1 MARSKPNII
10 LENIDEDF
18 KAIQVCEA
26 DAIYAVCYQGRPI
39 MVKRNQNIEIPNWQ
53 NWKYIKTAFPS
64 PGHAF
69 NLADKLNEQ
78 FNTDEFSVRLM
89 LPGRTIKEATKDVT

>member
-10 LENIDEDF
+10 LEDIDEDF

-26 DAIYAVCYQGRPI
+26 DAVYAVCYRGRPV
-39 MVKRNQNIEIPNWQ
+39 MVKKNINIEIPDWQ
-53 NWKYIKTAFPS
+53 RWKYIKTAFTQ

-69 NLADKLNEQ
+69 NLADKLNAK
-78 FNTDEFSVRLM
+78 FNTTDFTVVLM
-89 LPGRTIKEATKDVT
+89 TPGRTIREI